1 VSRVQVSF
9 LASIKTPPCVGFL
22 SFYPQLQLSPVGG
35 RAEFIRTYS
44 YLFGSN
50 IGGNG
55 LESGWNKLGTAVLLM
70 AKASAGVPQIKN
82 SHGSLSITFM
92 PKGDKRKYLSLG
104 LPESERNRQYA
115 EMICQII
122 QNDILAGHFDQTLD
136 KYKRHTSSKAAEPEA
151 NMGLIL
157 RELWDKYTDYK
168 RSQLSQTTIAV
179 DFDRVS
185 QFVDK
190 FPTKSFD
197 DAVVIRDWLLGN
209 TTPDQAKRVLKQ
221 LATCGKWCV
230 RSKLAESNSFTG
242 MAADIATVKG
252 DEELDID
259 LFSSEERDRLIAYF
273 YAQRSHYATLIEFL
287 FRTGCRPSEAIAL
300 EYGHIAEGY
309 RSITFQ
315 QAITMSENGL
325 KLKQGL
331 KTQKKRVFPCGDGM
345 KKFLAS
351 IDCDDGDRSGLIF
364 TSPQGRFVDVQNFSA
379 REFKP
384 ALKALGINERNIYQT
399 RHSYITFCIASG
411 MPIKDVA
418 KLVGNSP
425 EIIYKH
431 YLGGNKNLVA
441 PDF

>member
-1 VSRVQVSF
+1 
-9 LASIKTPPCVGFL
+9 LASFKTPHRVGF
-22 SFYPQLQLSPVGG
+22 SRFYPQLQLCPVGG
-35 RAEFIRTYS
+35 RGDFIRTYS
-44 YLFGSN
+44 SLFRSN
-50 IGGNG
+50 VGGNG
-55 LESGWNKLGTAVLLM
+55 IDCDPKELSTTVFMVKVA
-70 AKASAGVPQIKN
+70 AGIPQIKN
-82 SHGSLSITFM
+82 SHGSLSITFT

-104 LPESERNRQYA
+104 LPDSTRNRQYG
-115 EMICQII
+115 EMVCKII
-122 QNDILAGHFDQTLD
+122 QNDMLAGHFDRTLE
-136 KYKRHTSSKAAEPEA
+136 KYKRHTSGKSLEPEPDI
-151 NMGLIL
+151 GLSL
-157 RELWDKYTDYK
+157 RELWDRYTDYK
-168 RSQLSQTTIAV
+168 RPQLSQTTIAV

-230 RSKLAESNSFTG
+230 RSKLAESNPFTG

-259 LFSSEERDRLIAYF
+259 PFSPEERDQLIAYF
-273 YAQRSHYATLIEFL
+273 YAKKSHYATLIEFL

-300 EYGHIAEGY
+300 EYGHIAEENKSFTF
-309 RSITFQ
+309 RQVITK
-315 QAITMSENGL
+315 SENGL
-325 KLKQGL
+325 KIQQGL
-331 KTQKKRVFPCGDGM
+331 KTQSKRKFPCGDGL

-351 IDCDDGDRSGLIF
+351 INCGDGDRSGLIF
-364 TSPQGRFVDVQNFSA
+364 NSPQGKFVDVQNLSA

-384 ALKALGINERNIYQT
+384 ALKALGIKERNIYQT

-411 MPIKDVA
+411 MPVNDVA

-431 YLGGNKNLVA
+431 YLGGNKDLVA